1 LRPPPFILVVKSNA
15 PRPSEM
21 AGTRGE
27 RMFFLESEFVS
38 EMENMAS
45 SGCQLS
51 VLTLCIQ
58 GPYNG
63 FVPVIG
69 TQLSCIQSP
78 HTRPHRGN
86 TAGFLFLAR
95 KAPQHF
101 LSLLIKR
108 VRASAR
114 KLRWRPLAASQ
125 TLCLPPPDS
134 MRNRSPQ
141 PVAGNSQG
149 GDPRF
154 DELRSQISY

>member
-1 LRPPPFILVVKSNA
+1 MRPPPFILVVKSNA
-15 PRPSEM
+15 LRPSEM

-27 RMFFLESEFVS
+27 RMFFLESVIRFR
-38 EMENMAS
+38 NGKYWLPL
-45 SGCQLS
+45 GCQLS

-134 MRNRSPQ
+134 MRNPFSSTCCRQQPRRRST
-141 PVAGNSQG
+141 
-149 GDPRF
+149 
-154 DELRSQISY
+154 LR